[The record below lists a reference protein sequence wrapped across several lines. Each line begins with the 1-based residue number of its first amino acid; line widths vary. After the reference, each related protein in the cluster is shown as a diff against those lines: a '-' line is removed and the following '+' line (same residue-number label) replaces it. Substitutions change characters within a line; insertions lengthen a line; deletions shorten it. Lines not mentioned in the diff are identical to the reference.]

1 MDRKTE
7 VVGIRV
13 SAETKKQLDSLSKG
27 DSGRLRE
34 TLEYIVSTSVMFPGV
49 PDDIVM
55 IDKTF
60 WKNQWK
66 FTSKKGTIEL
76 ATDIFVLFTNNSSLK
91 TFDDY
96 IHATELWFK
105 AHGTIMN
112 VIQDHNEYRILIPH
126 NLHKNLSLCLYEL
139 FKQLAKTTKKE
150 IKDYKI
156 ANDYVS
162 ITFE

>member
-7 VVGIRV
+7 VVGVRV

-66 FTSKKGTIEL
+66 FTSKKGY
-76 ATDIFVLFTNNSSLK
+76 S
-91 TFDDY
+91 
-96 IHATELWFK
+96 
-105 AHGTIMN
+105 
-112 VIQDHNEYRILIPH
+112 
-126 NLHKNLSLCLYEL
+126 
-139 FKQLAKTTKKE
+139 
-150 IKDYKI
+150 
-156 ANDYVS
+156 
-162 ITFE
+162 

>member
-13 SAETKKQLDSLSKG
+13 SAETKNQLDSLSKG

-34 TLEYIVSTSVMFPGV
+34 TLEYIISTSVMFPGV
-49 PDDIVM
+49 PNNVVM

-66 FTSKKGTIEL
+66 FTSKKGTFEL
-76 ATDIFVLFTNNSSLK
+76 ANDIFFLFTNNPSLK

-96 IHATELWFK
+96 IRGTELWFK
-105 AHGTIMN
+105 AHGTVMN
-112 VIQDHNEYRILIPH
+112 IIKDNNEYRILIPH
-126 NLHKNLSLCLYEL
+126 NIHKNLSLCLYEL
-139 FKQLAKTTKKE
+139 FKQLAETTEKK